1 MYCDALK
8 TMEEDI
14 EGKNGEGRMDIKEYV
29 DRVKRNTAKISILLY
44 YLFIIYLEIIQQRLN

>member
-29 DRVKRNTAKISILLY
+29 DRVKRNTAKISILLF